1 MNYCSKIID
10 GMEQEGVDN
19 YNPTFGKLFKWLK
32 LALET
37 RKTDITTR
45 KALSKKAR
53 ENRESLIQQSA
64 DRDENR
70 QKMIDEAEE

>member
-1 MNYCSKIID
+1 
-10 GMEQEGVDN
+10 MEQEGVDN

-53 ENRESLIQQSA
+53 ENRERMIQESA